1 MAILKDAHFTFPRA
15 ALTTVSRST
24 PSLLSGGRTTTNPKA
39 TAEAETKMGDRE
51 QQRHY
56 EGTPATTAPVSA
68 LALLGLFL
76 VTLVPSPTAAVRI
89 AFLADT
95 GMGNDNPGDY
105 WVDFYGNRQAP
116 VYKVNGQTCY
126 DFKGEPC
133 RLYSRARDVIRGLKD
148 NGAELIV
155 HAGDLDY
162 ESAPKMW
169 RLFVDETIRN
179 QGMDYVASKGNHD
192 HDGWDGVKWLW
203 SGSEGYRA
211 QLDPIKPY
219 GCEGTYGEDMVC
231 NYKGRYSTRRYPH
244 SPSFTPV

>member
-1 MAILKDAHFTFPRA
+1 M
-15 ALTTVSRST
+15 
-24 PSLLSGGRTTTNPKA
+24 GGWKQQRRGRIPAA
-39 TAEAETKMGDRE
+39 TAA
-51 QQRHY
+51 
-56 EGTPATTAPVSA
+56 VSA

-76 VTLVPSPTAAVRI
+76 VALSPSPTAAVRI
-89 AFLADT
+89 AFISDT
-95 GMGNDNPGDY
+95 GIGNDDPGDY

-133 RLYSRARDVIRGLKD
+133 RLYSRARGVINGLKD

-169 RLFVDETIRN
+169 RHFVDETIRN
-179 QGMDYVASKGNHD
+179 QGMDFVASKGNHD

-203 SGSEGYRA
+203 SGSDGYRA

-231 NYKGRYSTRRYPH
+231 NYKGIRQYITAPP
-244 SPSFTPV
+244 SPLTPPVFHVHPRHVLFDVCCETSYKKCEGRGNKRKKKKKNPLSFVTKTTT